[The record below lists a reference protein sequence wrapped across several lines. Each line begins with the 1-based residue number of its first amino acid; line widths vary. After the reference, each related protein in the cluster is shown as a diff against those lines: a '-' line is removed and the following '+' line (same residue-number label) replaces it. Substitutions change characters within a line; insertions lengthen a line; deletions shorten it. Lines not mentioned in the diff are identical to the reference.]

1 MEERTRRRPKWPSR
15 GAPKLAGSARIAV
28 LGLLATS
35 IGVSPAA
42 AAEPIPLTPLT
53 DVTSLQATVV
63 LEVDGTVDGE
73 PTQGDLTADLTSR
86 EGASRIDVTG
96 SLLGDV
102 VARVGGSAVKL
113 FRPKRVS
120 VYGVPEGA
128 YVVLD
133 ALIDACVEPEDPRA
147 TAVLD
152 QLSPQ
157 VLMETL
163 TGSDVAR
170 GTLVGEEMLGDLPVR
185 HYVIDG
191 DEFLAAARASS
202 DPNVQLF
209 AQSLVSASDADLY
222 VSAEGGHPVAYRGA
236 FDGVFEPLA
245 FEGDL
250 SVAID
255 LTSIDEA
262 DDVSLPG
269 SCDRAISV

>member
-1 MEERTRRRPKWPSR
+1 MAS
-15 GAPKLAGSARIAV
+15 RIAG
-28 LGLLATS
+28 LGILAAS
-35 IGVSPAA
+35 IAVSPAA

-53 DVTSLQATVV
+53 GITSLQATVA
-63 LEVDGTVDGE
+63 LQVDGSVDGE
-73 PTQGDLTADLTSR
+73 PTQGDLTAELTSQ

-102 VARVGGSAVKL
+102 VARVGGSAVQL

-133 ALIDACVEPEDPRA
+133 ALIDVCVKPDDPGA
-147 TAVLD
+147 TEALD
-152 QLSPQ
+152 QLSPR

-170 GTLVGEEMLGDLPVR
+170 GTLVGEEVVGGLPVS

-191 DEFLAAARASS
+191 DEFMAAAQASA
-202 DPNVQLF
+202 DPTVRLF
-209 AQSLVSASDADLY
+209 ADSLVSASDADLY
-222 VSAEGGHPVAYRGA
+222 VSAEGHPVAYRGA
-236 FDGVFEPLA
+236 FNGVFEPLA

-255 LTSIDEA
+255 LTSIDGETE
-262 DDVSLPG
+262 VVLPG
-269 SCDRAISV
+269 SCDRPISV